1 MSELVTVEAAG
12 LLFDMDGVLVS
23 SIASAMRCWRRWA
36 AEYGV
41 AGAEG
46 IEIPHGVPARDIAA
60 LLVPGIDVAT
70 GLRRIE
76 DMEIEDAGDIT
87 VLAGVRE
94 LLGSLPLERWAIV
107 TSATRR
113 LLEARLAAAKL
124 PVPERLISADMVT
137 RGKPDP
143 EPYLRGAEVL
153 GVAAKDCV
161 VFEDA
166 PNGVAAG
173 VAAGVSRGG
182 GVGDHSGGGV
192 AGGGGGMAGGVVGG
206 GVGGGLGGWVAVE
219 GGGDLGGLCR

>member
-1 MSELVTVEAAG
+1 MSELVTVEAQG

-23 SIASAMRCWRRWA
+23 SIASAMRCWRLWA

-87 VLAGVRE
+87 VLAGVRD

-153 GVAAKDCV
+153 GVAAKECV

-173 VAAGVSRGG
+173 VAAGCR
-182 GVGDHSGGGV
+182 
-192 AGGGGGMAGGVVGG
+192 VVGVLG
-206 GVGGGLGGWVAVE
+206 TTPAEELRAAGAKWLVESLAGVTAEVIGGGLRLRVKAV
-219 GGGDLGGLCR
+219 